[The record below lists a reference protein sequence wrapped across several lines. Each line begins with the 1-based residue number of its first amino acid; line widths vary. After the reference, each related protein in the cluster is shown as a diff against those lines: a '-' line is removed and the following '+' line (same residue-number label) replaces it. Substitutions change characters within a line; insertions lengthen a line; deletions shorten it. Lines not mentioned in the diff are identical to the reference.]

1 MADLLALSE
10 AVLDGGKGVNEVGP
24 INRINHQLSVVADG
38 IAVVEAFSHS
48 VLFETDDGLL
58 AFDASNV
65 GGGARVVAAAR
76 RWRAARFNTL
86 VFTHG
91 HLDHVGGSGAFID
104 DASERGD
111 PRPQVVGH
119 ANVAKRFERY
129 RLTAGYNRVINER
142 QFGQFR
148 RRGYSISGGSGGSG
162 GSDGADGETFLP
174 ETVPAPDV
182 AYEDRHEFSVGG
194 LAVELN
200 HARGETDDHT
210 WAWIPEHKAVCA
222 GDFFIWNFPNAGN
235 PQKAQRYPLEWARA
249 LKAIA
254 ARNPELFLPAHGLPI
269 AGAERIRAVL
279 LEVAETLERLV
290 ADTLALMNEGA
301 RLDDIVHSVRVP
313 PALLAKPYLQPLYDE
328 PEFVVRNVW
337 RLYGGW
343 YDGNP
348 AHLRPPQDAV
358 LAGEVAHLA
367 GGAVALAKRA
377 ETWADQDMR
386 LACQLVEFAALADP
400 EDAAVQAIRAE
411 VYQRR
416 RDAETSL
423 MAKGIFGAAANE
435 SKDRAEHGGQSG
447 KGGGS

>member
-10 AVLDGGKGVNEVGP
+10 AVLDGGKGLAEVGP

-38 IAVVEAFSHS
+38 IAVVEAFSHC
-48 VLFETDDGLL
+48 VLFETADGLL
-58 AFDASNV
+58 AFDASNA
-65 GGGARVVAAAR
+65 GGGARVVAAVR

-91 HLDHVGGSGAFID
+91 HLDHVGGSGAFLA

-111 PRPQVVGH
+111 PRPQVAGH

-148 RRGYSISGGSGGSG
+148 RFGYSMF
-162 GSDGADGETFLP
+162 DGETFLP
-174 ETVPAPDV
+174 ETTPAPDLT
-182 AYEDRHEFSVGG
+182 YQTTRELDVGG
-194 LAVELN
+194 LTVQLN
-200 HARGETDDHT
+200 HAKGETDDHT
-210 WAWIPEHKAVCA
+210 WAWIPAHNAVCA

-235 PQKAQRYPLEWARA
+235 PQKAQRYPLDWAHALRA
-249 LKAIA
+249 IV
-254 ARNPELFLPAHGLPI
+254 AREPALFLPAHGLPI
-269 AGAERIRAVL
+269 AGAERIARVL
-279 LEVAETLERLV
+279 GDVAATLEGLV
-290 ADTLALMNEGA
+290 ADTLAMMNEGA
-301 RLDDIVHSVRVP
+301 RLNDIVHSVEVAP
-313 PALLAKPYLQPLYDE
+313 SVLAKPYLKPLYDE

-348 AHLRPPQDAV
+348 ANLKPPADAV

-377 ETWADQDMR
+377 ETWADQDLR
-386 LACQLVEFAALADP
+386 LACQLVEFAALVAP
-400 EDAAVQAIRAE
+400 EDATVQGIRGE

-416 RDAETSL
+416 RNAETSL
-423 MAKGIFGAAANE
+423 MAKGIFGDAANE
-435 SKDRAEHGGQSG
+435 AKRRAAEAAPSP
-447 KGGGS
+447 

>member
-10 AVLDGGKGVNEVGP
+10 AVLDGGKGLAEVGP

-38 IAVVEAFSHS
+38 IAVVEAFSHC

-65 GGGARVVAAAR
+65 GGGARVVAAVR

-91 HLDHVGGSGAFID
+91 HLDHVGGSGAFLA

-111 PRPQVVGH
+111 PRPQVAGH
-119 ANVAKRFERY
+119 VNVAKRFERY

-148 RRGYSISGGSGGSG
+148 RFGYSMF
-162 GSDGADGETFLP
+162 DGETFLP
-174 ETVPAPDV
+174 ERTPAPDLT
-182 AYEDRHEFSVGG
+182 YQTTRELDVGG
-194 LAVELN
+194 LTVHLN
-200 HARGETDDHT
+200 HAKGETDDHT
-210 WAWIPEHKAVCA
+210 WAWIPAHNAVCA

-235 PQKAQRYPLEWARA
+235 PQKAQRYPLDWAHA
-249 LKAIA
+249 LRTIV
-254 ARNPELFLPAHGLPI
+254 AREPALFLPAHGLPI
-269 AGAERIRAVL
+269 AGAERIARVL
-279 LEVAETLERLV
+279 GEVATTLEGLV
-290 ADTLALMNEGA
+290 ADTLAMMNEGA
-301 RLDDIVHSVRVP
+301 RLNDIVHSVQVE
-313 PALLAKPYLQPLYDE
+313 PAVLAKPYLKPLYDE
-328 PEFVVRNVW
+328 PEFVLRNVW

-348 AHLRPPQDAV
+348 ANLKPPADAV

-377 ETWADQDMR
+377 ETWADQDLR
-386 LACQLVEFAALADP
+386 LACQLVEFAALVAP
-400 EDAAVQAIRAE
+400 EDATVQGIRGE

-423 MAKGIFGAAANE
+423 MAKGIFGDAANE
-435 SKDRAEHGGQSG
+435 AKHRAAEAAPNP
-447 KGGGS
+447 